1 MQGKKV
7 FALPGKLDS
16 CVGIGVNK
24 MIKNGAILTTNIEDI
39 LEYYPDFN
47 QRKRRNINRKINL
60 NIKPEYIQIYNS
72 LLDKEK
78 NLDELVMQFNMNLRE
93 LLKLLTNME
102 IDGII
107 EKDLGIYRIVEK
119 DNI

>member
-1 MQGKKV
+1 M
-7 FALPGKLDS
+7 
-16 CVGIGVNK
+16 
-24 MIKNGAILTTNIEDI
+24 
-39 LEYYPDFN
+39 
-47 QRKRRNINRKINL
+47 
-60 NIKPEYIQIYNS
+60 
-72 LLDKEK
+72 
-78 NLDELVMQFNMNLRE
+78 DELVMQFNMNLRE